1 MKYKNKIQKININQN
16 YDIEFV
22 NILKLYFQLIKR
34 NYDFRSD
41 YLGLII
47 TEKKVQGEYQ
57 KANKKES
64 EIIEEYNLREYEIK
78 EISKEN

>member
-22 NILKLYFQLIKR
+22 NILKLYFQLIKI
-34 NYDFRSD
+34 NYDFRND

-47 TEKKVQGEYQ
+47 TVKNVQGEYQ

-64 EIIEEYNLREYEIK
+64 EIIEKYNLREYEIK
-78 EISKEN
+78 VISREN

>member
-1 MKYKNKIQKININQN
+1 MGN
-16 YDIEFV
+16 YDS
-22 NILKLYFQLIKR
+22 R
-34 NYDFRSD
+34 DD

-64 EIIEEYNLREYEIK
+64 EIKEEYNLREYEIK
-78 EISKEN
+78 EMSKEN